1 MDNDLLS
8 TLIQSYRQYENN
20 FMKQQATD
28 LTDALLYGEVA
39 FCMAGLKPAVLFDLP
54 APLNTAYIDA
64 VVRPWMQ
71 HHSALMG
78 SWVLRQRRLYSREIQ
93 GSLVYFFARTNHSI
107 VLESIGQTDGCDMSS
122 SEEKLAVLLDYP
134 GRLPRSMH
142 ELGTMREVV
151 YYNRQD
157 MHIVSTFACQLD
169 QHDLVQ
175 QHFERYHDTML
186 PLGVPL
192 GLIFRRPS

>member
-1 MDNDLLS
+1 MDNDQLS
-8 TLIQSYRQYENN
+8 ILIQSYRQYEND
-20 FMKQQATD
+20 FIKQQATD

-39 FCMAGLKPAVLFDLP
+39 FCLAGLKPAVLFDLP
-54 APLNTAYIDA
+54 PPLDTAYIDA

-71 HHSALMG
+71 HHSALID
-78 SWVLRQRRLYSREIQ
+78 SWVLRQRRLYSPEIQ
-93 GSLVYFFARTNHSI
+93 GSLVYFFAHTNHPI
-107 VLESIGQTDGCDMSS
+107 VLESFEQADRCDMSS
-122 SEEKLAVLLDYP
+122 SEENLAVLLDYP

-142 ELGTMREVV
+142 ELETMREVV

-157 MHIVSTFACQLD
+157 MHIVTTFACQLD

-186 PLGVPL
+186 PIGVPL
-192 GLIFRRPS
+192 GFIFRRPT